1 MFLVGA
7 NNHSPLHTAFV
18 HFPPMNTIAHQS
30 VVGIEYT
37 LKDQDG
43 AVVDTNV
50 GGESLFFIQGLGT
63 IVPGLEIALNGRSLG
78 ESFDVTVKA
87 VDGYGE
93 YDAERRRSI
102 PKASV
107 PQLKDVQPGAMLQAS
122 GPEGTSVVTVA
133 EVTETEIVIDGNHPM
148 AGKDLYFSIS
158 VKEIR
163 EATPE
168 ELAHG
173 HIHGPGGHHHH

>member
-1 MFLVGA
+1 
-7 NNHSPLHTAFV
+7 
-18 HFPPMNTIAHQS
+18 MNTIAHQS

-37 LKDQDG
+37 LKDKAG
-43 AVVDTNV
+43 EIVDTNV
-50 GGESLFFIQGLGT
+50 GGEPLYFIQGLGT

-78 ESFDVTVKA
+78 ESFDVEVKA

-93 YDAERRRSI
+93 YDAQRRRAI
-102 PKASV
+102 PRASV

-122 GPEGTSVVTVA
+122 GPEGVSVVTVA
-133 EVTETEIVIDGNHPM
+133 EVTDTEIVIDGNHPM

-158 VKEIR
+158 IKDIR
-163 EATPE
+163 AATPE

-173 HIHGPGGHHHH
+173 HIHGPGGHHH